1 MPIPPKPRKGRGAV
15 SNPEGRF
22 ESRRVLPVDD
32 GWAIDA
38 DEEPPPLATTVT
50 AERAKSIISHN
61 DSPDIPFEQSINPY
75 RGCGHGCVYCAVG
88 DTQILMADG
97 HTKLLGDLKIGEEI
111 TGTTRRGFHRRYVK
125 TQVLAHWETR
135 KSAYRLMLADGTSI
149 TASADHRFLSDR
161 GWGFVAAGANGPD
174 RRRHLT
180 AGTRLVGMGGMAET
194 LEPTAPYR
202 RGYLCGAIQGDG
214 GKTVHDYELGK
225 ESERIGNYFPLAMAD
240 GESLQRSSS
249 YLARFGVQTR
259 AFGFWQART
268 ARKEMRALDAH
279 SRDRFRAIGNLIAW
293 PSFAPSEWI
302 RGFLGGIFDAAGS
315 YDGGCMQIA
324 SANHLVLDRAA
335 ESLKQFGFGFTSD
348 VPRRGASLRVHCL
361 RLRGGLREHLRF
373 FRIADPAVARK
384 RSIFGQAVKSHRS
397 LDIVE
402 IEPLGKSMP
411 MYDIT
416 TGTGDFIANG
426 VVSHNCYARP
436 AHSYVNLSPGL
447 DFETKLFYKD
457 NAAELL
463 QAELSRP
470 RYVCKSIN
478 LGANTDPYQPIERKL
493 KVTRSI
499 LEVLQRFRHPVT
511 IVTKGHLIERDI
523 DILAEMARDNLAA
536 VHVSVTTL
544 DSSLKRTLEPRA
556 PAAAARLQ
564 AMKALHAAGIPVGAL
579 VAPVIPAINDHEIE
593 HILEAVAQTGA
604 RSAAYVMLRL
614 PYEVKDLFR
623 EWLAAHYPLR
633 AAHVMSVVNDLRGG
647 RDNDPRFGSRMRG
660 TGVFA
665 ELVRRRF
672 DVAARR
678 LNLNTVRRA
687 PLATGLFRSPA
698 RPGAQLNLGF

>member
-1 MPIPPKPRKGRGAV
+1 MYIPSKPRKGRGAIT
-15 SNPEGRF
+15 NPTGRF
-22 ESRRVLPVDD
+22 ESRRVFAVDD

-38 DEEPPPLATTVT
+38 QEELPPLSTTVT
-50 AERAKSIISHN
+50 AERAKSIISRN

-75 RGCGHGCVYCAVG
+75 RGCGHGCIYCAAG

-97 HTKLLGDLKIGEEI
+97 QTKQLGELKIGDEI
-111 TGTTRRGFHRRYVK
+111 VGTARRGFSRRYVK

-135 KSAYRLMLADGTSI
+135 KPAYRVLLAGGRSI

-161 GWGFVAAGANGPD
+161 GWGFVGP
-174 RRRHLT
+174 RRRHHLT
-180 AGTRLVGMGGMAET
+180 TSTRLMGIGSPAEA
-194 LEPTAPYR
+194 LGIAALDR
-202 RGYLCGAIQGDG
+202 RGYPCGLVEGDG
-214 GKTVHDYELGK
+214 RSTLHDRASGTG
-225 ESERIGNYFPLAMAD
+225 SEAL
-240 GESLQRSSS
+240 ES
-249 YLARFGVQTR
+249 YLALVTADGGSSQRSCSCLAGFEVQLPGPESR
-259 AFGFWQART
+259 HSGT
-268 ARKEMRALDAH
+268 ARNELHRAAH
-279 SRDRFRAIGNLIAW
+279 PRDGLQGAGNLSAW
-293 PSFAPSEWI
+293 PGLAPIEWLE
-302 RGFLGGIFDAAGS
+302 GFPGI
-315 YDGGCMQIA
+315 QLPA
-324 SANHLVLDRAA
+324 S
-335 ESLKQFGFGFTSD
+335 KM
-348 VPRRGASLRVHCL
+348 
-361 RLRGGLREHLRF
+361 HLRF
-373 FRIADPAVARK
+373 FRGAAAGFARK
-384 RSIFGQAVKSHRS
+384 RSIFGQMVKSHAS
-397 LDIVE
+397 LNIVE

-426 VVSHNCYARP
+426 VVSHNCFARP

-499 LEVLQRFRHPVT
+499 LEVLQKFRHPVT
-511 IVTKGHLIERDI
+511 IVTKGHLVERDI
-523 DILAEMARDNLAA
+523 DILSEMARDNLAA

-544 DSSLKRTLEPRA
+544 DSGLKRILEPRA
-556 PAAAARLQ
+556 PSAAARLQ

-633 AAHVMSVVNDLRGG
+633 AAHVMAVVNDVRGG
-647 RDNDPRFGSRMRG
+647 RDNDPRFGSRMSG

-665 ELVRRRF
+665 
-672 DVAARR
+672 
-678 LNLNTVRRA
+678 
-687 PLATGLFRSPA
+687 PA
-698 RPGAQLNLGF
+698 RASAIRRGSSQV